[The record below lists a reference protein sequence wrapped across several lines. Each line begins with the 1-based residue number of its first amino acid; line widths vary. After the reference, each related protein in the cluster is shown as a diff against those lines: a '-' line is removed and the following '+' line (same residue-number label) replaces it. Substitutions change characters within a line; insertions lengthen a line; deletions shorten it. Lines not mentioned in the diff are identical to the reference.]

1 MESLKVTTGWAS
13 MKAFSLSVSS
23 SWGGGPW
30 AAAMTPE
37 KSGNSA
43 AIAARAKP
51 RAAFP
56 RAGDVPKRRGP
67 FPVSEP
73 EARYAMAF
81 TISALC
87 G

>member
-1 MESLKVTTGWAS
+1 
-13 MKAFSLSVSS
+13 
-23 SWGGGPW
+23 
-30 AAAMTPE
+30 
-37 KSGNSA
+37 
-43 AIAARAKP
+43 
-51 RAAFP
+51 
-56 RAGDVPKRRGP
+56 VPKRRGP